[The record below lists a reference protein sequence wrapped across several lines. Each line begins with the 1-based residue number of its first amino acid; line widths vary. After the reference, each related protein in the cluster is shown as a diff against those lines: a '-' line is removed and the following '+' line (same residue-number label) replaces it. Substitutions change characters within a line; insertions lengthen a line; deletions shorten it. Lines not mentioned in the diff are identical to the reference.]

1 MHGPLLGEGSE
12 WSRGT
17 IFLTVGKRCAKP
29 WGIAGVSG
37 GLLGV
42 LQGWSAEYLE
52 EEERSDA
59 RKISGGFNP
68 LWSYTQT
75 RAVYA
80 LLPFCNHGDDSGDD
94 DNRLDLHN
102 TE

>member
-1 MHGPLLGEGSE
+1 MGK
-12 WSRGT
+12 SRC
-17 IFLTVGKRCAKP
+17 V
-29 WGIAGVSG
+29 WGIVRE
-37 GLLGV
+37 V
-42 LQGWSAEYLE
+42 LQGWSAGYLE
-52 EEERSDA
+52 EEEGSDA
-59 RKISGGFNP
+59 RKISRAFNS

-80 LLPFCNHGDDSGDD
+80 LLPFGNHGDDSGDD